1 MRLASSETIV
11 NFKFTLL
18 WRCTTINDK
27 EMWGFTHKSPRTKL
41 ATLQV
46 YFVAG
51 LTNLVLDS
59 ESSEELLSLL
69 YVLLHNRE
77 TTVTF
82 PNRLECILSTCACG
96 AGLPQPI
103 YVLCLPSSR
112 RVSFLVCCF
121 QILLYYQS
129 MLLVNQTIMC

>member
-1 MRLASSETIV
+1 MNCVLVRQGLSLASHKGAACETIV

-18 WRCTTINDK
+18 WGCTTINDK
-27 EMWGFTHKSPRTKL
+27 EMWDKSPRTKL

-59 ESSEELLSLL
+59 KSSEELL

-82 PNRLECILSTCACG
+82 PDRLECILSTCAVGRGC
-96 AGLPQPI
+96 LN
-103 YVLCLPSSR
+103 LCLNLCLNR
-112 RVSFLVCCF
+112 GHVAW
-121 QILLYYQS
+121 
-129 MLLVNQTIMC
+129 T

>member
-1 MRLASSETIV
+1 MNCVLVRQSLSLASHKGAACETIV

-18 WRCTTINDK
+18 WGCTTINDK
-27 EMWGFTHKSPRTKL
+27 EMWDKSPRTKL
-41 ATLQV
+41 ATFQV

-59 ESSEELLSLL
+59 KSSEELL

-82 PNRLECILSTCACG
+82 PDRLECILSTCACG
-96 AGLPQPI
+96 AGLPHLGLNRGH
-103 YVLCLPSSR
+103 VAW
-112 RVSFLVCCF
+112 
-121 QILLYYQS
+121 
-129 MLLVNQTIMC
+129 T

>member
-1 MRLASSETIV
+1 MNCVLVRQSLSLASHKGAACETVV

-18 WRCTTINDK
+18 WRCTTIYGK
-27 EMWGFTHKSPRTKL
+27 EIWGFTHKSPRTKL

-46 YFVAG
+46 YFVAR

-59 ESSEELLSLL
+59 KSSEELL

-82 PNRLECILSTCACG
+82 PDRL
-96 AGLPQPI
+96 
-103 YVLCLPSSR
+103 V
-112 RVSFLVCCF
+112 
-121 QILLYYQS
+121 
-129 MLLVNQTIMC
+129 